1 MEKSLYGQYLHALP
15 LSWGPETGFLFSSS
29 PYEAGPPLLAPPPLA
44 PPPPPLAPPPLA
56 PPPLA
61 PLALPAH
68 IFEMFSFFK
77 YSTANIQIICG
88 YRSGYKFISGH
99 WLHINQIHKKPKN
112 YQVKHLH

>member
-1 MEKSLYGQYLHALP
+1 
-15 LSWGPETGFLFSSS
+15 
-29 PYEAGPPLLAPPPLA
+29 
-44 PPPPPLAPPPLA
+44 
-56 PPPLA
+56 
-61 PLALPAH
+61 
-68 IFEMFSFFK
+68 MFSFFK

>member
-44 PPPPPLAPPPLA
+44 PPPPPLA